1 MPLSRSDPT
10 HQERFKAVL
19 VALATLHMKD
29 PAKEL
34 DKPRLQLYWRSL
46 EQYDI
51 EHIEAAGRHLIDES
65 NYFPKPKHFHAVLRR
80 IVKKRTG
87 TTLQPTD
94 GIWCEWCDDLGLSV
108 WWHGEDGEQP
118 ARQVRFLDFRA
129 AEIKRRPPATPVL
142 QVMKRKPRHTWKA
155 CTCRNSNPNYQARQK
170 GRDIPPPSSIEDGDY
185 DPNQWSHEEAS
196 TALARYAPAQ
206 QRGMDW

>member
-1 MPLSRSDPT
+1 MPLSRADPQ

-34 DKPRLQLYWRSL
+34 DKPRVQLYWRSL
-46 EQYDI
+46 ESYDI
-51 EHIEAAGRHLIDES
+51 EHIEAAGRTLIDES
-65 NYFPKPKHFHAVLRR
+65 NYFPKPKHFHAVLKR

-87 TTLQPTD
+87 TTIAPTND
-94 GIWCEWCDDLGLSV
+94 IWCEWCDDLGMAV
-108 WWHGEDGEQP
+108 YYHGEDGDQP
-118 ARQVRFLDFRA
+118 MRQLRFIEFRDM
-129 AEIKRRPPATPVL
+129 ELRRRPPVNPPEMAAKKP
-142 QVMKRKPRHTWKA
+142 PRHTWKA
-155 CTCRNSNPNYQARQK
+155 CTCRNGNPNYQARAK
-170 GRDIPPPSSIEDGDY
+170 GRDIPPPSSIDDGDV

-196 TALARYAPAQ
+196 SALQRWAPQ